1 MWRKSVHVVKMKIPV
16 EEFFREKKTFRLK
29 TYTNRYL
36 LGLFIN
42 KGYFK
47 YTTGFTEMCN
57 QTFAEMCK
65 QKAEEHMRNKMM
77 ISVSQFY

>member
-1 MWRKSVHVVKMKIPV
+1 MKIPA
-16 EEFFREKKTFRLK
+16 EEFFREEKDLHYRETDTFSHLLWQM
-29 TYTNRYL
+29 TEDIHRYL

-65 QKAEEHMRNKMM
+65 HKAEDHMNEIK
-77 ISVSQFY
+77 